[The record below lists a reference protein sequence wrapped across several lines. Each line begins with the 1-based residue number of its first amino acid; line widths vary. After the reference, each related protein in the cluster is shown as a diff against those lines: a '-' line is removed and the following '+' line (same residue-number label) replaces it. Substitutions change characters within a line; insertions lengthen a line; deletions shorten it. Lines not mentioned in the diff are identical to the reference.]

1 MQYGRGPYRDKV
13 QEMVRR
19 KQTRLIISL
28 DDLRKFDGVLSER
41 DENYV
46 PETNRYGPRSLAP
59 SPAPIATRC
68 PPNSSLP
75 ADITSIHRLI
85 AHPMDHLPAVER
97 ALKDFVSSIHAD
109 YVKTVERARLEFR
122 VGFEGSFG
130 AHALNPRSL
139 SAAFL
144 GMLVSVEGIVTR
156 CTSAVLQSWAGAG
169 QFWLTHAYPRRV
181 LDRPFAGSLVRPKVV
196 RSVHYC
202 EATASFTQRD
212 YRDGT
217 TAGTFGITTSISPT
231 AVQCTFLL
239 GPHDPLPATHPVGRH
254 VNAGR
259 RTRRAT
265 RS

>member
-1 MQYGRGPYRDKV
+1 
-13 QEMVRR
+13 
-19 KQTRLIISL
+19 
-28 DDLRKFDGVLSER
+28 
-41 DENYV
+41 
-46 PETNRYGPRSLAP
+46 
-59 SPAPIATRC
+59 
-68 PPNSSLP
+68 
-75 ADITSIHRLI
+75 
-85 AHPMDHLPAVER
+85 MDHLPAVER

-156 CTSAVLQSWAGAG
+156 CTSAQLQSWAGRPDPHPP
-169 QFWLTHAYPRRV
+169 LTRAHPHRV
-181 LDRPFAGSLVRPKVV
+181 LGRPFAGSLVRPKVV

-217 TAGTFGITTSISPT
+217 TAGTFGITTSIYPT
-231 AVQCTFLL
+231 AVHCTFLL
-239 GPHDPLPATHPVGRH
+239 GPHNPLPATHPVGRRA
-254 VNAGR
+254 NAGR